1 MPGPGCHGI
10 TLHRGADRYPSHY
23 LYSME
28 SLDTKDTLSLE
39 ERREFLHLAAS
50 LAEKMRDSVSADELK
65 RVKALC
71 RSAMTRHDA
80 VHDSHGLPKAIMALR
95 AAHLFA
101 DSIDPDHNIIQA
113 IVLYPLLE
121 DEITD
126 ISTLRHQWGED
137 VASLLVGL
145 SAVQK
150 FSNKNNAVNQDN
162 FRGLMLSLAD
172 DIRVII
178 IMIVKI

>member
-126 ISTLRHQWGED
+126 ISTLRHQWGGGCGIAAGGAERR
-137 VASLLVGL
+137 AEILQQEQCRQPGQLPRSH
-145 SAVQK
+145 A
-150 FSNKNNAVNQDN
+150 
-162 FRGLMLSLAD
+162 LAG
-172 DIRVII
+172 R
-178 IMIVKI
+178 